1 MDLFVV
7 CLEYREPSSKVKRF
21 RRVYIRHLENTITGI
36 NNSLHDF
43 NVENE
48 QHFMEIKTLKVNFS
62 NKIQHKKLLDD
73 QILALSETEE
83 SEKELDEI
91 ITRDIREIIAGH
103 VL

>member
-1 MDLFVV
+1 
-7 CLEYREPSSKVKRF
+7 
-21 RRVYIRHLENTITGI
+21 
-36 NNSLHDF
+36 
-43 NVENE
+43 
-48 QHFMEIKTLKVNFS
+48 METKTLKVNFS

-73 QILALSETEE
+73 QILALLETEE

>member
-21 RRVYIRHLENTITGI
+21 RRVYIRHLENTITDI
-36 NNSLHDF
+36 NNSLH
-43 NVENE
+43 EKE

-62 NKIQHKKLLDD
+62 NKIEHKKLLDD
-73 QILALSETEE
+73 QILALLETEE
-83 SEKELDEI
+83 SDKELDEI